1 MATTLEQDTV
11 AAKKWMLKSADGGST
26 EAMYWLAMLYL
37 DDGLDGSEVEAKK
50 WLAKAVRMGHLQ
62 SEIKLKEI
70 SSEAE
75 MIEREFDLFN
85 LHRSMRAAE
94 SSKEPVMRQVDHH
107 QEWNE
112 NELK

>member
-1 MATTLEQDTV
+1 
-11 AAKKWMLKSADGGST
+11 
-26 EAMYWLAMLYL
+26 
-37 DDGLDGSEVEAKK
+37 
-50 WLAKAVRMGHLQ
+50 MGHLQ

-85 LHRSMRAAE
+85 LHKPMRSAE

-107 QEWNE
+107 QEEWNE
-112 NELK
+112 NELELELEEIFYEEL